1 MFNRAQV
8 VLLSFVVFAALL
20 VAGSAAHAAE
30 PKSALSLPLKKV
42 VMFNTGV
49 AYFEHRGEVEG
60 SAEIDMQF
68 DVADV
73 NDLLKSMV
81 LEDAGGGKIS
91 TVSCDALAP
100 ITETLRTF
108 TVDLTDEP
116 TIGDLLRQIRG
127 ERVTVDSQPQVEGI
141 ILGIELRQ
149 ENLDGQIARRE
160 ILNLLTDKG
169 LRSVDLGLVHGIQL
183 ANQELDAE
191 LRRALTILATGRRSE
206 KKTVRLNFDG
216 EGRRPVRVGYVR
228 ESPVW
233 KTSYRLVLRDE
244 KPPLLQGWAIVENTS
259 EIDWGG
265 VELTLISGQ
274 PISFVMNLYEP
285 LFVQRPEIQQEL
297 FGSVLPPMYRLDLA
311 QADKDFRGKRRDEEG
326 FAGTGG
332 FNGGG
337 GMGFGGGGFGGGGGG
352 GAGFGGGF
360 FGGDDGPA
368 AQDPFAK
375 SSTPTTGVEAQAA
388 AKDIGDLYEYRIK
401 GRVRIARRRSAL
413 LPIVND
419 DVAADRVSIFN
430 PSVQAKHP
438 LSGLRLHNSTDV
450 HLTQGPVTVFDGGA
464 YAGDS
469 RFEAIKPNSKRLISY
484 AVDLETEVS
493 QSETSPYS
501 TLVGASIARK
511 GILGLQWQ
519 RDYSLNYSVKNAGER
534 QKTVLLEYLPTDGSF
549 NIVNGVKP
557 AEKTDTLLRFAVE
570 AEPGKEAKLEVAWRS
585 VGIELV
591 KLRELTAP
599 AIHSYLSRSVVPKE
613 VKQVLQQILDLR
625 ERIGALNDQR
635 LANAARLNSI
645 QTEQSRIRQNM
656 EVLEKGA
663 ELYRRYLAK
672 FNAQEDELEKLRV
685 ESAKVEEQLAA
696 AQQELEAIYE
706 TDPVG
711 PPLKVKQLGDNPFGN
726 PIPADPF
733 GKPIE
738 NDPNDPFSK

>member
-1 MFNRAQV
+1 MRIQSRI
-8 VLLSFVVFAALL
+8 VLALL
-20 VAGSAAHAAE
+20 VLSAAMLVARPPAFAAE

-81 LEDAGGGKIS
+81 LEDTGGGKIS

-100 ITETLRTF
+100 ITETLQTF
-108 TVDLTDEP
+108 TVDLTGEP

-127 ERVTVDSQPQVEGI
+127 ERVTVDSQHRVEGV

-149 ENLDGQIARRE
+149 ERMDGEFARRE
-160 ILNLLTDKG
+160 MLNLLTDNG
-169 LRSVDLGLVHGIQL
+169 LRSIDLAVVNGIQL

-191 LRRALTILATGRRSE
+191 LRRALTILATGRRSD

-216 EGRRPVRVGYVR
+216 EGKRPVRVGYVR

-244 KPPLLQGWAIVENTS
+244 QPPLLQGWAIVENTT
-259 EIDWGG
+259 EIDWDD
-265 VELTLISGQ
+265 VELTLVSGQ

-285 LFVQRPEIQQEL
+285 LFVNRPEIQQEL

-311 QADKDFRGKRRDEEG
+311 QAEKDFRGKRLNEGG
-326 FAGTGG
+326 FAGQGG

-352 GAGFGGGF
+352 AGGGFGGS
-360 FGGDDGPA
+360 GPA
-368 AQDPFAK
+368 VQQPFVTSA
-375 SSTPTTGVEAQAA
+375 TPVIDHGGLGGGGIESQAV
-388 AKDIGDLYEYRIK
+388 AKDVGDLYEYRIK
-401 GRVRIARRRSAL
+401 GPVRIARRRSAL

-419 DVAADRVSIFN
+419 EVEAERVSIFN
-430 PSVQAKHP
+430 PGVQAKHP

-484 AVDLETEVS
+484 AVDLETEVDQS
-493 QSETSPYS
+493 QSTPISS
-501 TLVGASIARK
+501 IVDASIKKK
-511 GILGLQWQ
+511 GVLTLQNQ
-519 RDYSLNYSVKNAGER
+519 RDYVLKYSVKNSGER
-534 QKTVLLEYLPTDGSF
+534 RKTVLLEYSPT
-549 NIVNGVKP
+549 IVGFQIANDVKP
-557 AEKTDTLLRFAVE
+557 AEDTGSMKRFAVE
-570 AEPGKEAKLEVAWRS
+570 ADPGKEATLEVAWRDL
-585 VGIELV
+585 EFQDTA
-591 KLRELTAP
+591 LRQLTAP
-599 AIHSYLSRSVVPKE
+599 AIHSLLAKSVVPKD
-613 VKQVLQQILDLR
+613 VKQELQRILDLR
-625 ERIGALNDQR
+625 EEIDTLGIQR
-635 LANAARLNSI
+635 TAIDNRLRSI
-645 QTEQSRIRQNM
+645 ETEQLRIRQNM
-656 EVLEKGA
+656 QVLEKGA
-663 ELYRRYLAK
+663 ELYRRYLDK
-672 FNAQEDELEKLRV
+672 FNEQEDELEKLRV
-685 ESAKVEEQLAA
+685 EAAKVQEQLTAA
-696 AQQELEAIYE
+696 NGKLEAIYE

-711 PPLKVKQLGDNPFGN
+711 AASQVDPAGN
-726 PIPADPF
+726 DPF
-733 GKPIE
+733 GKPLR
-738 NDPNDPFSK
+738 D